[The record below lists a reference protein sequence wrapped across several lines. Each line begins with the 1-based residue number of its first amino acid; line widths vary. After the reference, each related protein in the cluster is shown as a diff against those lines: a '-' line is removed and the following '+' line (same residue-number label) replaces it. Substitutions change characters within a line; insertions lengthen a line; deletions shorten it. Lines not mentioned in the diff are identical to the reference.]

1 MDYFKNTIGSFWT
14 DKHYILP
21 DILSIKVKDEYWI
34 KNILRII
41 KLEKINILFIGVDFE
56 LAILAKY
63 KNLIEKKTNCKIV
76 VSNLEVINIGD
87 DKYLTYKFLKK
98 NSFNHPKTFLSKD
111 IDLALKKL
119 SFPMIIKP
127 RKGFRSINVFLVNT
141 EKELRQKIKFINKP
155 IIQEYIGNK
164 NSEYTCGTI
173 FFDGKVK
180 KSIVLRRDLKDGHTS
195 TTYFDKN
202 IPPVITQYIDK
213 VSESLKGQFGVCNFQ
228 LRLDKKGLPKI
239 FEINP
244 RHSGTTYIRSLYG
257 YNEIEYILEYLLNN
271 KQINFLLRHGVVKR
285 YFDEFFLEKL

>member
-21 DILSIKVKDEYWI
+21 DILSIKIKDEYWI
-34 KNILRII
+34 KSILRII

-56 LAILAKY
+56 LAILAQY
-63 KNLIEKKTNCKIV
+63 KSLIEKKTNCKIV

-98 NSFNHPKTFLSKD
+98 NSFNFPETFLAKD
-111 IDLALKKL
+111 IDIALKKL

-127 RKGFRSINVFLVNT
+127 RKGFRSINVFLVKT
-141 EKELRQKIKFINKP
+141 EKELRQKIKLITKP

-173 FFDGKVK
+173 FFDGNIK
-180 KSIVLRRDLKDGHTS
+180 KSIALRRDLKDGHTS

-202 IPPVITQYIDK
+202 IPSGITKYIEE
-213 VSESLKGQFGVCNFQ
+213 VSVALKGQFGVCNFQ

-257 YNEIEYILEYLLNN
+257 YNEIEYILEYLLNR
-271 KQINFLLRHGVVKR
+271 KQIDFLLRHGVVKR
-285 YFDEFFLEKL
+285 YFDEFFLG